1 MEGKMETREYKKG
14 EVIAEA
20 IIKEYW
26 NYPEY
31 KVLCAAEDDS
41 GEFVVY
47 TTDNSTDERWFKNIK
62 EAREFYHSIP
72 YEGYIEPE

>member
-1 MEGKMETREYKKG
+1 METREYKKG

-41 GEFVVY
+41 GEFVV
-47 TTDNSTDERWFKNIK
+47 
-62 EAREFYHSIP
+62 SIP

>member
-1 MEGKMETREYKKG
+1 MKGKMEKYQKG

-20 IIKEYW
+20 VIKEYW
-26 NYPEY
+26 NYDEY
-31 KVLCAAEDDS
+31 KVLCVADDDS

-47 TTDNSTDERWFKNIK
+47 TTDDSTDERWFKNIK
-62 EAREFYHSIP
+62 EAWEFYHSIR

>member
-1 MEGKMETREYKKG
+1 METREYQKG

-31 KVLCAAEDDS
+31 KVLCAAE
-41 GEFVVY
+41 
-47 TTDNSTDERWFKNIK
+47 K
-62 EAREFYHSIP
+62 EAKQFYHSIP